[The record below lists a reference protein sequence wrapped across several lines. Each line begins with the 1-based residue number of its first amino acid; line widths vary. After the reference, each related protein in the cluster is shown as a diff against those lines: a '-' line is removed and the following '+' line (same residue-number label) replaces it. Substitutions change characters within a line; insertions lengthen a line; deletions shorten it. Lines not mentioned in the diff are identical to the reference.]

1 MDSASLQA
9 DGWINLDD
17 EGFSE
22 RIGPMWTKL
31 AGGARSVAFKVERY
45 HRNRLKNAHG
55 GMLMTLADNCMGFA
69 AFEAASAPCATAQLQ
84 MQYISAAKVGDFVI
98 CQSEVLRRARDLI
111 FIRAMLRVDD
121 RIVAS
126 ADGIWKILTI
136 RPQG

>member
-9 DGWINLDD
+9 DGWTELRGD
-17 EGFSE
+17 GFTDQT
-22 RIGPMWTKL
+22 GPMWTKL
-31 AGGARSVAFKVERY
+31 IDGARAAAFTVER
-45 HRNRLKNAHG
+45 HHGNRLGNSHG

-84 MQYISAAKVGDFVI
+84 MQYISAAKMGDFVV
-98 CQSEVLRRARDLI
+98 CQSEILRRARDLI

-126 ADGIWKILTI
+126 ADGIWKILAI
-136 RPQG
+136 RP